1 MKLKERL
8 KNYSSLLAEKR
19 ELEIRL
25 EEIEGTELK
34 AVSYDS
40 VGKSYGISNT
50 TEKRA
55 FEIVELKEKYNNLLK
70 DKLIEINRIENAMG
84 VLTEKERQL
93 IEQRY
98 INNSSWEV
106 VAYKIDRTSRTCKS
120 IEREALRKM
129 DKILNLN
136 V

>member
-1 MKLKERL
+1 MDLKERL
-8 KNYSSLLAEKR
+8 KNYSSLIAEKR
-19 ELEIRL
+19 EIEIRL

-34 AVSYDS
+34 AVNYDS
-40 VGKSYGISNT
+40 VGTSCGISNA
-50 TEKRA
+50 TEKQA
-55 FEIVELKEKYNNLLK
+55 FKMVELKEKYNNLLK

-120 IEREALRKM
+120 IEREALKKM

-136 V
+136 I

>member
-1 MKLKERL
+1 MNLKERL
-8 KNYSSLLAEKR
+8 KNYSSLIAEKR

-40 VGKSYGISNT
+40 VGRSYGISNT
-50 TEKRA
+50 TEKQA
-55 FEIVELKEKYNNLLK
+55 FKIVELKEKYNNLLK
-70 DKLIEINRIENAMG
+70 DKLIEINRIENAMR
-84 VLTEKERQL
+84 VLSEKERQL

-120 IEREALRKM
+120 IEREALKKM

>member
-1 MKLKERL
+1 MNLKERL
-8 KNYSSLLAEKR
+8 KNYSSLIAEKR

-34 AVSYDS
+34 AVNYDS
-40 VGKSYGISNT
+40 IGKSYGISNT

-70 DKLIEINRIENAMG
+70 DKLIEINRIENAMR

-129 DKILNLN
+129 DKILNLD